1 MKSFLLLA
9 LFCTTVAALPAFE
22 SPSEVD
28 NVIVEGSKAFSPLLP
43 AVALPY
49 AVALIAVLVPLAK
62 AFVLGAMNVL
72 NLPFEVLVALYLLLH
87 VAMFTFPQLASLLKV
102 TSVFTARSES
112 ARAPRAAEEPHLPA
126 VEAVMDWARDYV
138 PQWWLA
144 AIGTTEAPV
153 VTTTSESTTTGGVS
167 TTATTAKP
175 SSSST
180 KTSTTTGEP
189 VVSPPTPEAPAA
201 VTSAKRSGSTKAQ
214 STSSK
219 CSSFQVC
226 QSTARLVKDYPV
238 SAMLVGYLSHFLEGL
253 KFERAV
259 REGMAGLDCT
269 LIYPR
274 CR

>member
-1 MKSFLLLA
+1 MKSFVLLA
-9 LFCTTVAALPAFE
+9 LFCAAAAALPALE
-22 SPSEVD
+22 SPNEVD
-28 NVIVEGSKAFSPLLP
+28 DVIVEGSKAFSLLLP

-72 NLPFEVLVALYLLLH
+72 NLPFEVLVALYLLLY

-112 ARAPRAAEEPHLPA
+112 ARTPRAAEEPHLPT
-126 VEAVMDWARDYV
+126 VGAVMEWARDYV

-144 AIGTTEAPV
+144 AIRTTEAPV
-153 VTTTSESTTTGGVS
+153 ATTTSESTTTVGAS
-167 TTATTAKP
+167 TITTTAKP
-175 SSSST
+175 TVSLT
-180 KTSTTTGEP
+180 KTSTTGEP
-189 VVSPPTPEAPAA
+189 VVSPSTPEAAAA
-201 VTSAKRSGSTKAQ
+201 VTSAKRSGATKTQ
-214 STSSK
+214 STPSK

-226 QSTARLVKDYPV
+226 QSTARLVKDYPL